1 MKSLLV
7 VLSVACDAGAAAPAA
22 PVAPQLPFV
31 TANGHTYA
39 IVQVHS
45 VLPELCTN
53 MGGTDWA
60 FSVEGM
66 PPEYQLHGGG
76 HGIFG
81 RGTTLPSVERE
92 LADDDGWRRDY
103 YVADVSIPSHR
114 FARGVLCGNKQ
125 LMFDGSVVSVTPARD
140 LADARAQLVA
150 AARDGLRDAVRIDR
164 FDR

>member
-1 MKSLLV
+1 
-7 VLSVACDAGAAAPAA
+7 
-22 PVAPQLPFV
+22 
-31 TANGHTYA
+31 
-39 IVQVHS
+39 
-45 VLPELCTN
+45 

-81 RGTTLPSVERE
+81 RGTTLPSVQQE
-92 LADDDGWRRDY
+92 LGDDDHWRHDY
-103 YVADVSIPSHR
+103 YVADVLIPSHR
-114 FARGVLCGNKQ
+114 FARRVLCPKKE

-140 LADARAQLVA
+140 LEDARAKLAA
-150 AARDGLRDAVRIDR
+150 AARDGLHGAVRIDT